1 MDLSVQCNA
10 NMTDL
15 PRAGENAVYACAQ
28 CRTKEDRVGA
38 TSSGT
43 GREGAPGQPGG
54 SVQPECL
61 AACAVGAKPPFGL
74 ATAAQHPTN
83 RYMILF

>member
-15 PRAGENAVYACAQ
+15 PRAGENAVSACAQ
-28 CRTKEDRVGA
+28 CRTKEDRAGA

-43 GREGAPGQPGG
+43 GREGAPGQPG
-54 SVQPECL
+54 V
-61 AACAVGAKPPFGL
+61 AVDGVHARRGPRPGRL
-74 ATAAQHPTN
+74 YSRDA
-83 RYMILF
+83 